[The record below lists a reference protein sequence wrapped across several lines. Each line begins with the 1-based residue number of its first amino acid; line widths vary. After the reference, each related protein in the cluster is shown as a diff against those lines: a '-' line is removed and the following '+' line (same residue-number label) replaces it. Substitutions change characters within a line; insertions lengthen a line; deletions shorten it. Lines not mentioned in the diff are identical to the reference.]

1 MSGAD
6 RNNVSRE
13 RVLDYRAAAQQLDRS
28 SAQPAVLELG
38 AQDTPSGSARLA
50 LAARGASADGLE
62 TVWTFRGAPHLH
74 RRRDLPALA
83 TALWPLDDADAT
95 ARISTTVIK
104 EGAKL
109 GLEAF
114 RATAG
119 ALRAVVTGPMAKGE
133 VSRAV
138 SAAVPPSLTFW
149 CDPCGARHISGLL
162 FQQAGLPGAVGV
174 GRRQGT
180 TTLSPLEP
188 SYPMPT
194 AADGTGAL
202 VRAYLRFLG
211 PATPADA
218 AKFLGIKPAVARAV
232 WPGDLAEVTV
242 EGKRAWLPA
251 ERLDALLSA
260 ERPDLVRLLPPGD
273 PFLQARDRWL
283 LAPEKSHEK
292 EIWRA
297 MGAPGVLLVGSE
309 PAGTWRAR
317 AAGRRVDLTVTPFA
331 RLTAA
336 TRRALETEAATVAGA
351 RGADEAR
358 LHIA

>member
-13 RVLDYRAAAQQLDRS
+13 RVLDYRAAAHGLDRS
-28 SAQPAVLELG
+28 ATEPAVLELG

-62 TVWTFRGAPHLH
+62 LVWTFRGAPHLH
-74 RRRDLPALA
+74 RRTDLPALA

-138 SAAVPPSLTFW
+138 SAMVPPALTFW

-162 FQQAGLPGAVGV
+162 FQQAGLPGAIGV
-174 GRRQGT
+174 GRQGT

-188 SYPMPT
+188 GYPMPE

-218 AKFLGIKPAVARAV
+218 AKFLGVKPAVVRAV

-242 EGKRAWLPA
+242 EGKPAWLPA

-260 ERPDLVRLLPPGD
+260 ERPHFVRLLPPGD
-273 PFLQARDRWL
+273 PFLQARDRRL
-283 LAPEKSHEK
+283 LAPEKTHEK

-297 MGAPGVLLVGSE
+297 ISAPGVLLVGSE

-336 TRRALETEAATVAGA
+336 TRKALENEAATVAEA

-358 LHIA
+358 LHVA